1 MPNSPRTT
9 ALVVDSD
16 PRVSAMGAA
25 MLGEFGMDVAEVA
38 SAEAALDHLCAHAGA
53 VGVVVAD
60 IRLSGPMNGV
70 ELAHRVAVLWPTV
83 SIIVVAHD
91 DEDQL
96 AVLPRTATFLR
107 QPWHALD
114 LVSATERAT
123 RADHS
128 VHAVQF

>member
-1 MPNSPRTT
+1 MPVPRRMT

-38 SAEAALDHLCAHAGA
+38 TAEAALDHLCAHAGG

-60 IRLSGPMNGV
+60 VRLAGPMDGV
-70 ELAHRVAVLWPTV
+70 QLAHRVAVLWPTV
-83 SIIVVAHD
+83 SMIVVAHD
-91 DEDQL
+91 DEDQR
-96 AVLPRTATFLR
+96 AILPPTATFLR
-107 QPWHALD
+107 RPWHALD